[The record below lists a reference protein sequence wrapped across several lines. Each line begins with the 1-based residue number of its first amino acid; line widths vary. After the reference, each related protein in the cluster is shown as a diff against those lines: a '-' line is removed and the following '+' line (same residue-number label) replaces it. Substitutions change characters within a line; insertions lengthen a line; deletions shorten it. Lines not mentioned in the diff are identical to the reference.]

1 MNVDKPNPATVP
13 PPPNHRDSLI
23 GRILSER
30 YRLVSAL
37 EEGGM
42 GLVFIAETI
51 PERNTLAIKILKP
64 EFQSDPEVV
73 ARFLDEARAA
83 ERFVHPNIV
92 RIFGHGV
99 CGDGTPYITMELL
112 EGVPFNKYTKKG
124 ERTPFAQALPIM
136 QGILCGLT
144 AAHAAGVVHRDLKP
158 ANIFLSRNPQG
169 VFEVKLLDFGITKVM
184 DAAGGMGSKTRT
196 GMFLGTPAYMS
207 PEQIKSPK
215 NVDARTDLWAAGVM
229 FYRMLTGTPPFSG
242 QYDVDRLSAILT
254 ETQVPMERIDPS
266 LAPLSEFMTRA
277 LQKDRANRFQS
288 ATEMA
293 QALGQAAQ
301 AVAAGHSANAPSH
314 APEADDIAGLPKKR
328 ASGPS
333 WALAV
338 VLILL
343 ALAGGVGSGFALAK
357 YR

>member
-1 MNVDKPNPATVP
+1 
-13 PPPNHRDSLI
+13 
-23 GRILSER
+23 
-30 YRLVSAL
+30 
-37 EEGGM
+37 M
-42 GLVFIAETI
+42 GLVFVAETI
-51 PERNTLAIKILKP
+51 PERNILAVKILKP
-64 EFQSDPEVV
+64 EFQGDPDVV

-99 CGDGTPYITMELL
+99 SGDGTPYITMELL

-124 ERTPFAQALPIM
+124 ERTPIAQALPIM
-136 QGILCGLT
+136 QGILSGLT

-169 VFEVKLLDFGITKVM
+169 VFEVKLLDFGIAKVM

-229 FYRMLTGTPPFSG
+229 FYRMLTGEPPFSG
-242 QYDVDRLSAILT
+242 QYEVDRLSAILT
-254 ETQVPMERIDPS
+254 ETQEPIERIDPA

-288 ATEMA
+288 AAEMA
-293 QALGQAAQ
+293 QALGQAA
-301 AVAAGHSANAPSH
+301 AGGLGSNAPPVHAAEIDDAAGV
-314 APEADDIAGLPKKR
+314 PKKR
-328 ASGPS
+328 SSGPS
-333 WALAV
+333 WAVAV
-338 VLILL
+338 ILFL
-343 ALAGGVGSGFALAK
+343 VAFAAGVGSGFALAK
-357 YR
+357 HR